1 MAGTEPGSGAASSG
15 DKHLVRRV
23 IFVCLSMALIMG
35 ITGVVFFLIPAV
47 NDAVKEALAEGGAV
61 FVGVVIVPAGI
72 LAAVTTVWAIR
83 ALWRVSDP
91 DYDG

>member
-1 MAGTEPGSGAASSG
+1 MLINGIDHG
-15 DKHLVRRV
+15 DY
-23 IFVCLSMALIMG
+23 G
-35 ITGVVFFLIPAV
+35 GGVFLIPAV

-72 LAAVTTVWAIR
+72 LAAFTTVLAIR